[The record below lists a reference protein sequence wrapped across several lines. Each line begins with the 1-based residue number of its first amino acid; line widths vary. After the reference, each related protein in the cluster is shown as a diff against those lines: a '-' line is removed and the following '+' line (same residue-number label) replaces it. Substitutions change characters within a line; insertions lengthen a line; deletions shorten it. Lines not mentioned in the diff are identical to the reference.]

1 MATTQEIDAALAE
14 LRAARLRLFQAS
26 QEREQI
32 ALRRQRLT
40 VSLAQADAAITTARS
55 AMLIAR
61 QKVQDLLAQTEAN
74 PPAPTPPA
82 PPAPTPP
89 APTPPTP
96 TPPV

>member
-14 LRAARLRLFQAS
+14 LRAARLKLFQAS

-40 VSLAQADAAITTARS
+40 TSLAQADAAITAARS
-55 AMLIAR
+55 AMLIVR
-61 QKVQDLLAQTEAN
+61 QKVQDLLAQTESN
-74 PPAPTPPA
+74 
-82 PPAPTPP
+82 PP

-96 TPPV
+96 TPPPPPTPTPPV

>member
-14 LRAARLRLFQAS
+14 LRAARLKLFQAS

-40 VSLAQADAAITTARS
+40 VSLAQADAAITAARS
-55 AMLIAR
+55 VMLITR

-74 PPAPTPPA
+74 PP
-82 PPAPTPP
+82 PAPT
-89 APTPPTP
+89 PTPPTP
-96 TPPV
+96 TPP